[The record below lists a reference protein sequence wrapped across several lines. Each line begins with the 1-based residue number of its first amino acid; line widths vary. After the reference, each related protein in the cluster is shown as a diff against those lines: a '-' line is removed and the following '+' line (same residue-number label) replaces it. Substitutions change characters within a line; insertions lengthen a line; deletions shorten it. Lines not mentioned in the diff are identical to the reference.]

1 MKTFARPR
9 LLVLALYIASAALVT
24 VQQAILRHSNNVSI
38 FRSASFNLFAG
49 RDLYAAHP
57 EQHFDFYKYSPTF
70 AVLFAP
76 LAYLPFA
83 LTFLCWTLLN
93 GLLLWYALDR
103 LLPEREATVALALL
117 YLEVLLALQYG
128 QSNALV
134 AALMVLAFVAFE
146 ARRPVG
152 AAVSITIGAAVKLF
166 PLAALSVAVFHPRRL
181 RFAVIFIAVL
191 AAAIALPLVAIPPGD
206 LLAQYRSWHAIEA
219 KDALRRGYSL
229 MHYVHAWFGVDW
241 PNWPLQAAGTALL
254 LLPVALRPDRWAS
267 LEFRRLFL
275 CSLLVYAVLFNHASE
290 SPSFVVAYAGIV
302 IWYVSSPPSRVRAA
316 VMALTLLVM
325 VVHDVDV
332 VPRWVKYDLLVRCLV
347 GGRFPSPPPPFAAIF
362 IAVLAAAIALP
373 LVAIPPG
380 DLLAQYRS
388 WHAIEAKD
396 ALRRGYSLMHYVHAW
411 FGVDWPNWPLQAA
424 GTALLLLPVALRPD
438 RWASLEFRRLFLC
451 SLLVYSVLFNHAS
464 ESPSFVVAYAGIV
477 IWYASSPPSRV
488 RTVVMALT
496 LLVMI
501 VHDVDVVPRWV
512 KYDILVPYRI
522 KGIPCL
528 VAWFVMQ
535 WELLVTARSTA
546 RIDTGSFSPP
556 ASAAGA

>member
-1 MKTFARPR
+1 
-9 LLVLALYIASAALVT
+9 
-24 VQQAILRHSNNVSI
+24 
-38 FRSASFNLFAG
+38 
-49 RDLYAAHP
+49 
-57 EQHFDFYKYSPTF
+57 
-70 AVLFAP
+70 
-76 LAYLPFA
+76 
-83 LTFLCWTLLN
+83 
-93 GLLLWYALDR
+93 
-103 LLPEREATVALALL
+103 
-117 YLEVLLALQYG
+117 
-128 QSNALV
+128 
-134 AALMVLAFVAFE
+134 
-146 ARRPVG
+146 
-152 AAVSITIGAAVKLF
+152 
-166 PLAALSVAVFHPRRL
+166 LSLAVFHPRRL
-181 RFAVIFIAVL
+181 RFA
-191 AAAIALPLVAIPPGD
+191 AIL
-206 LLAQYRSWHAIEA
+206 
-219 KDALRRGYSL
+219 
-229 MHYVHAWFGVDW
+229 
-241 PNWPLQAAGTALL
+241 
-254 LLPVALRPDRWAS
+254 
-267 LEFRRLFL
+267 
-275 CSLLVYAVLFNHASE
+275 
-290 SPSFVVAYAGIV
+290 
-302 IWYVSSPPSRVRAA
+302 
-316 VMALTLLVM
+316 
-325 VVHDVDV
+325 
-332 VPRWVKYDLLVRCLV
+332 
-347 GGRFPSPPPPFAAIF
+347 

-556 ASAAGA
+556 A

>member
-1 MKTFARPR
+1 MMKTFARPR
-9 LLVLALYIASAALVT
+9 LLVLALYIASAALLT

-38 FRSASFNLFAG
+38 FRSATFNLFAG

-103 LLPEREATVALALL
+103 LLPERQATVALALM

-134 AALMVLAFVAFE
+134 AALMILAFVAFE

-152 AAVSITIGAAVKLF
+152 AAMSITLGAAVKLF
-166 PLAALSVAVFHPRRL
+166 PLAALSMAVFHP
-181 RFAVIFIAVL
+181 
-191 AAAIALPLVAIPPGD
+191 
-206 LLAQYRSWHAIEA
+206 
-219 KDALRRGYSL
+219 
-229 MHYVHAWFGVDW
+229 
-241 PNWPLQAAGTALL
+241 
-254 LLPVALRPDRWAS
+254 
-267 LEFRRLFL
+267 
-275 CSLLVYAVLFNHASE
+275 ASE

-302 IWYVSSPPSRVRAA
+302 IWYVSSPPSRVRAV

-332 VPRWVKYDLLVRCLV
+332 VPRWVKYD
-347 GGRFPSPPPPFAAIF
+347 
-362 IAVLAAAIALP
+362 
-373 LVAIPPG
+373 
-380 DLLAQYRS
+380 
-388 WHAIEAKD
+388 
-396 ALRRGYSLMHYVHAW
+396 
-411 FGVDWPNWPLQAA
+411 
-424 GTALLLLPVALRPD
+424 
-438 RWASLEFRRLFLC
+438 
-451 SLLVYSVLFNHAS
+451 
-464 ESPSFVVAYAGIV
+464 FV
-477 IWYASSPPSRV
+477 
-488 RTVVMALT
+488 
-496 LLVMI
+496 
-501 VHDVDVVPRWV
+501 
-512 KYDILVPYRI
+512 VPYRI

-535 WELLVTARSTA
+535 WELLVTARSTG